1 MLGSENMNLIM
12 KEQLITL
19 RTYLAKIPV
28 AGKTPYLVES
38 TIIVKDLLSKIETI
52 FDDVRVLLEK
62 EYILKFEKQ
71 KVTLEKQYK
80 KEFKK
85 ELKKALKEQLTG

>member
-1 MLGSENMNLIM
+1 MKLIM

-19 RTYLAKIPV
+19 RNHLAKIPV

-38 TIIVKDLLSKIETI
+38 TIIVKDLLSKVETI
-52 FDDVRVLLEK
+52 FVDIRALLEK

-71 KVTLEKQYK
+71 KVVLEKQYR

-85 ELKKALKEQLTG
+85 ELKKALKEQLIG